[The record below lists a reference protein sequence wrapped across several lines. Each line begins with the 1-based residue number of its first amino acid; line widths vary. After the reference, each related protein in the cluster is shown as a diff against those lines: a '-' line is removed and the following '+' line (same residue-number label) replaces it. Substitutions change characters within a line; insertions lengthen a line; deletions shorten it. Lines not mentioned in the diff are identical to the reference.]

1 MNLPEPLI
9 AQDVDL
15 RGLPFMPLDVARLR
29 DSNLAIEASGDE
41 FRAAVLLWCTSWNQV
56 PAGSLPDNDV
66 VLASY
71 AGYGRDVKGWK
82 RVRQGAMRGFVACSD
97 GRLYHPVVCEKA
109 KEAWSERTE
118 YREIKDNEKARKQK
132 ERDDRKRM
140 FADLR
145 AAGVMLPWNVPT
157 AELRSRHEDIS
168 ITHPVTPPVTP
179 PVTVTGPSQV
189 TAKTGTG
196 TGTGTGIK
204 DQEPSPADA
213 GLVDAPRQPGDSAP
227 QEPLDLALDRT
238 ASRTRVP
245 NCPFEKII
253 ELYHMALP
261 ELPAVVLLNDT
272 RRKHLQARWRENP
285 VHQDLQ
291 FWAEFFAQVKRS
303 RFLLGQTAGRN
314 GEKPFR
320 ATFDWL
326 VKPSNFVK
334 VIEGNYDA

>member
-1 MNLPEPLI
+1 MTLPDPLV

-15 RGLPFMPLDVARLR
+15 RGLPFMPLDVGRLR

-41 FRAAVLLWCTSWNQV
+41 FRAAVLLWCASWNQV
-56 PAGSLPDNDV
+56 PAGSLPDNDA

-109 KEAWSERTE
+109 KEAWGERTE
-118 YREIKDNEKARKQK
+118 YRENKNNEKARKQK

-140 FADLR
+140 FEDLR
-145 AAGVMLPWNVPT
+145 AAGVMLAWNTST
-157 AELRSRHEDIS
+157 AELRARHEE
-168 ITHPVTPPVTP
+168 ITVTSCVTL
-179 PVTVTGPSQV
+179 PVTVTGHDHD

-204 DQEPSPADA
+204 DQEHSPAGA
-213 GLVDAPRQPGDSAP
+213 GLVDAERQPGDAAP
-227 QEPLDLALDRT
+227 QDPLDLELDRS
-238 ASRTRVP
+238 ANRERPP
-245 NCPFEKII
+245 NCPFEKILD
-253 ELYHMALP
+253 LYHLALP
-261 ELPAVVLLNDT
+261 ELPAVLLLTDK
-272 RRKHLQARWRENP
+272 RKEHLRSRWRESP

-291 FWAEFFAQVKRS
+291 FWAEYFAQVKRS
-303 RFLLGQTAGRN
+303 RFLLGKTAGRN

-326 VKPSNFVK
+326 LKPSNFVK
-334 VIEGNYDA
+334 VIEGNYDDA